1 VKRNTKLKQQV
12 TNVLGHAMAHQSR
25 SADKSD
31 VLHVCLWCVVKGTAI
46 LEDRAG
52 RGCRLCIFKSLLE
65 VSSCWSA
72 ACETKSVADGG

>member
-1 VKRNTKLKQQV
+1 
-12 TNVLGHAMAHQSR
+12 MAHQSR

-46 LEDRAG
+46 LEDRTG

-65 VSSCWSA
+65 VSSS
-72 ACETKSVADGG
+72 